1 MTATTPHGEGL
12 VGTPQVG
19 LGEATGSL
27 RVEVLELLCFAHV
40 QFHAA

>member
-19 LGEATGSL
+19 LGDATGSPG
-27 RVEVLELLCFAHV
+27 VEFLELLCFS